1 MKQCSGCQSFKK
13 ADNCIR
19 CYANQKEQ
27 NQKLIEQNQKLMEK
41 LIARNLK
48 LIERNQRLIQDRREI
63 KEIVNNTPYVFL
75 QGKMVDHFSRKDEI

>member
-27 NQKLIEQNQKLMEK
+27 NQKLT
-41 LIARNLK
+41 
-48 LIERNQRLIQDRREI
+48 ERNQRLVQDRREI